1 METVA
6 KIQETVHWAIE
17 NTEFKVVE
25 IDLKNIQ
32 SRKMIRIFLD
42 SENGITIDQCK
53 SLSRKIGDKIE
64 LDNAIDGEYVLE
76 VSSPGVE
83 RPIKEDW
90 QFRKNMGREI
100 LVNYTER
107 DKTIKEFVG
116 TIENVI
122 EDKLQL
128 KIKGKKKNQEEMIEV
143 PLARINSAKIQLK
156 W

>member
-1 METVA
+1 MENVA

-17 NTEFKVVE
+17 NTDFKIVE

-42 SENGITIDQCK
+42 SEHGITIDECK

-64 LDNAIDGEYVLE
+64 ADNSIDGEYILE

-90 QFRKNMGREI
+90 QFRKNIGREI
-100 LVNYTER
+100 LVHYTAK
-107 DKTIKEFVG
+107 DKTDQEARG
-116 TIENVI
+116 TIENII
-122 EDKLQL
+122 EDKIHL
-128 KIKGKKKNQEEMIEV
+128 KIRGKKKGLTETIEI
-143 PLARINSAKIQLK
+143 PIAKIHSAMIQLK

>member
-1 METVA
+1 MENVA

-17 NTEFKVVE
+17 NTDFKVVE

-53 SLSRKIGDKIE
+53 GFSRKIGDKFEQDNTIE
-64 LDNAIDGEYVLE
+64 GEYVLE

-90 QFRKNMGREI
+90 QFRKNIGREI
-100 LVNYTER
+100 LVNFTDR
-107 DKTIKEFVG
+107 DKSIREYKG
-116 TIENVI
+116 IIESVI
-122 EDKLQL
+122 EDKVQL
-128 KIKGKKKNQEEMIEV
+128 KIKGKKKS
-143 PLARINSAKIQLK
+143 LAETVDIPIAKINSAMIQLK

>member
-1 METVA
+1 MENVA

-17 NTEFKVVE
+17 NTDFKVVE
-25 IDLKNIQ
+25 IDLKSIQ

-53 SLSRKIGDKIE
+53 AFSRKIGDKME
-64 LDNAIDGEYVLE
+64 LDNTIDAEYVLE

-90 QFRKNMGREI
+90 QFRKNIGREI
-100 LVNYTER
+100 LVNYTDR
-107 DKTIKEFVG
+107 DKTSKECKG

-122 EDKLQL
+122 ENKLHL
-128 KIKGKKKNQEEMIEV
+128 KLKGKKKNQSEMIEI
-143 PLARINSAKIQLK
+143 PLGKINSALIQLK